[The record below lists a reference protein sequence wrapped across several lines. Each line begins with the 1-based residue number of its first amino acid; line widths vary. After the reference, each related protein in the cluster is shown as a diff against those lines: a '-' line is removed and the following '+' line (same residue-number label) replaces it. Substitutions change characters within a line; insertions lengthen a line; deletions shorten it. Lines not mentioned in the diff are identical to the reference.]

1 MTGQAISEVLPFA
14 VAVAIV
20 PIPIIAVIVILFSRR
35 ARVNGPLFLLGWA
48 SGLAIAFGLVL
59 VLASAADPSEDTT
72 ASDGVSWL
80 RIGLGV
86 LLLLAAARSWR
97 KRPAPGSTPELP
109 GWLAGVDDLVPG
121 KALVLAVLLA
131 AVNPKNLVLVVGA
144 ATGVAQLGVST
155 SDAVAALVVF
165 VVVGSLSVAAPV
177 CYYLFGGERA
187 KVALDEAKG
196 WLAMNNAAVMTVL
209 FVVFGVVL
217 IANALPPLTD

>member
-1 MTGQAISEVLPFA
+1 MTAQAISEVLPFA

-35 ARVNGPLFLLGWA
+35 ARVNGPVFLLGWA

-155 SDAVAALVVF
+155 GDAVAALVVF
-165 VVVGSLSVAAPV
+165 VVVGSVSVAAPV

-196 WLAMNNAAVMTVL
+196 WLAVNNAAVMTVL